1 MPDGST
7 FPGLAAASQA
17 PNPDRY
23 LLDLCDI
30 FQSAAAE
37 VVRTNLATEITDE
50 EITAAADAFQM
61 ALVDVSQ
68 IPART
73 HEAVRAKAAVC
84 KTVLANDVP
93 DVKAGRFGDPANV
106 SRHDVLMWSLLRDIL
121 QTTIPA
127 MDAPLL
133 DACSEFMALSRQLDE
148 TDGAAQPNTAAAR
161 KVERQ
166 QRRIFKAQRVL
177 AKRLERMVPA
187 TLAGHSARARCL
199 ISWAPDLVG
208 RASPHLGETG
218 DWIMRGL
225 LRDLVAGSAQ
235 A

>member
-7 FPGLAAASQA
+7 FPGLGAASQA

-23 LLDLCDI
+23 LLDLCDA
-30 FQSAAAE
+30 FQSVAADVAA
-37 VVRTNLATEITDE
+37 TNAATGPTNE
-50 EITAAADAFQM
+50 EITAASTAFHL

-68 IPART
+68 VPART
-73 HEAVRAKAAVC
+73 HEGVRAKAAVC
-84 KTVLANDVP
+84 KAVLANDVP

-106 SRHDVLMWSLLRDIL
+106 GRHEVLMWSLLRDIL

-127 MDAPLL
+127 MDAPIL
-133 DACSEFMALSRQLDE
+133 DACAEFMALSRQLDE
-148 TDGAAQPNTAAAR
+148 TDGAAQPSTAAAR
-161 KVERQ
+161 KATCQ

-199 ISWAPDLVG
+199 VSWAPDLVG

-218 DWIMRGL
+218 DRIMRGL
-225 LRDLVAGSAQ
+225 LRDLLAGSAQ